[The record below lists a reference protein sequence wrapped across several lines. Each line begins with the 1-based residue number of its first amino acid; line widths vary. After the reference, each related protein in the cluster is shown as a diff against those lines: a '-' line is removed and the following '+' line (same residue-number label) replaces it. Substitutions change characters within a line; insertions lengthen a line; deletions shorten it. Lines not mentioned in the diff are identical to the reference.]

1 MSKQVSGC
9 NRAVK
14 QGDPKNGERENSERT
29 FLVSARNPQG
39 CTRPPDGGLR
49 NGVSG

>member
-1 MSKQVSGC
+1 MSKRVPGY

-14 QGDPKNGERENSERT
+14 QGDSKNEERENSERT

-39 CTRPPDGGLR
+39 FTWTPE
-49 NGVSG
+49 VV